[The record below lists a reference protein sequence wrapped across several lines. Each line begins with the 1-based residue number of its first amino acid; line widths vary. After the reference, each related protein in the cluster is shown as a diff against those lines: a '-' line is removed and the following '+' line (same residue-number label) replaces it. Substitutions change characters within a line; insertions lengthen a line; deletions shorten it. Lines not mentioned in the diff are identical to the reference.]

1 MLPLY
6 GHLQDGWLLDRHK
19 VEAYLTAAERMYKP
33 NPYHNNTHAADVTQT
48 AGVIFTS
55 LDQHLR
61 RRSNSDDCFCNGT
74 TANGAVS
81 NNSAADSKQ
90 QHNSSSS
97 VGAGL
102 SKLERFAIILA
113 SAVHDL
119 GHPGV
124 NNPFLIRT
132 HNRQAL
138 IYNDKSVNENMHCS
152 LAFQLA
158 LDNPDVN
165 VFERFSQAEY
175 EQVRK
180 LVCEMILATDMDVH
194 FALLKRFEDAVAAQ
208 PDVRQWRSLEQR
220 SLIFQM
226 LVHLADLANPSRPW
240 HLALKWAEWVVTEFL
255 EQGVKEAE
263 AGIPVSDMC
272 NKDKVCM
279 PAAQLFFIERFMQP
293 TLDAF
298 KPAAPSFHSMATPW
312 LEDTKARWGIFKEAG
327 VRMPHHGYPQLAP
340 PAAGQQQKPWAV
352 LGAGHGS
359 SSGASAQLSNEQQQ

>member
-1 MLPLY
+1 MRHFLHITLSGHFILLLCVAPPLM
-6 GHLQDGWLLDRHK
+6 WCLLYMDRSLCSIITCMVHI
-19 VEAYLTAAERMYKP
+19 TACCY
-33 NPYHNNTHAADVTQT
+33 Y
-48 AGVIFTS
+48 
-55 LDQHLR
+55 
-61 RRSNSDDCFCNGT
+61 CFV
-74 TANGAVS
+74 A
-81 NNSAADSKQ
+81 
-90 QHNSSSS
+90 
-97 VGAGL
+97 
-102 SKLERFAIILA
+102 
-113 SAVHDL
+113 
-119 GHPGV
+119 
-124 NNPFLIRT
+124 
-132 HNRQAL
+132 
-138 IYNDKSVNENMHCS
+138 
-152 LAFQLA
+152 
-158 LDNPDVN
+158 PD
-165 VFERFSQAEY
+165 AKCLY
-175 EQVRK
+175 YICQVRK